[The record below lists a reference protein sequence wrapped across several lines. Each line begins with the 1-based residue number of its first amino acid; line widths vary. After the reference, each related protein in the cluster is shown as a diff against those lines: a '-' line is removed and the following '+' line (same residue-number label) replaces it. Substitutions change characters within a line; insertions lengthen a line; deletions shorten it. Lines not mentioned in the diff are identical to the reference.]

1 MSLDNIK
8 PLKAAKRSFVIRFL
22 KRCTK
27 DDYERRLAKTKFQL
41 SRLPMDDKAQMK
53 WETEIAEI
61 KKFTNDAEA
70 AIAAVKEKVDDL
82 DSMLAKP
89 MKLAERTKYEADRAE
104 MLKEQEAAEA
114 GLPAKYKEAYQRL
127 DRIKKGVR
135 QAADAFSKG
144 EGDDV
149 LISKR
154 IYDFGNLLRPYGPMA
169 RAALATLEGID
180 ETVTRQINEI
190 GELPLPP
197 LDVSEEDALQV
208 LEAKQAECASD
219 LRKAEEAGRVL
230 RWFLKENGDPERV
243 MLGLN
248 KRITVL
254 NATRPKA
261 MYELRGTRDELG
273 DARDP
278 QGYLDSMWRNLGPN
292 FQRSNGEFVTQAY
305 VEKWLGNL
313 PKIESRLAQA
323 IERQQ
328 RRWVLPP
335 LPPIPLDEPPARKP
349 PSPPEESLPNEES
362 PLANSDAATT

>member
-82 DSMLAKP
+82 DSMLAKS

-127 DRIKKGVR
+127 ERIKKGVR
-135 QAADAFSKG
+135 EAADAFSKG
-144 EGDDV
+144 ERDDIP
-149 LISKR
+149 ISKR